1 MSRAGTDAAL
11 LHDRRF
17 VPYLVARTLSS
28 LANQMQAVALGW
40 QIYALTHSTLAL
52 GLLGAAQFVPI
63 MCLVFV
69 AGHVLDRFDR
79 GRVARL
85 CQGLDTIGS
94 LALLAG
100 AALHALTPALIYAV
114 VAFLGGVRAFEQPA
128 MQSLLP
134 ALVSRARFAQAAA
147 LSSSLF
153 TAATIVGPALG
164 GLLYAFGPD
173 VPYAAATALFVTGTL
188 ALSVLAHTTPVAPA
202 AEGKRP
208 PVTPA
213 SVFGGVAFLRQRP
226 AILGAISLDLFA
238 VLLGGATA
246 LLPVYARDI
255 LHAGPVGL
263 GLLRAAP
270 AAGALAV
277 SLVLARAP
285 VRARAGAVMFA
296 SVAVFGVATI
306 VFGLSRSLPLS
317 VVALAVAGG
326 ADVVSVVIRTTL
338 IQLRTPDEM
347 RGRVAAVNTL
357 FIGSS
362 NQLGEFESGMLASVL
377 GTVPAVVLGGIGT
390 LAVAGA
396 FMWMFPGLRRLDRIQ

>member
-1 MSRAGTDAAL
+1 MNMAGADAAL
-11 LHDRRF
+11 LYRRRVLPF
-17 VPYLVARTLSS
+17 LAARTLSS
-28 LANQMQAVALGW
+28 LASQMQAVALGW
-40 QIYALTHSTLAL
+40 QIYALTRSPLAL
-52 GLLGAAQFVPI
+52 GLLGAAQFVPV

-85 CQGLDTIGS
+85 CLGADALGS
-94 LALLAG
+94 VVLAVAS
-100 AALHALTPALIYAV
+100 AMHALTPALIYAL

-134 ALVSRARFAQAAA
+134 ALVSRARFSQAAA

-153 TAATIVGPALG
+153 TAATIIGPALG
-164 GLLYAFGPD
+164 GLLYGIGPA
-173 VPYAAATALFVTGTL
+173 VPYATAAAAFLSGTA
-188 ALSVLAHTTPVAPA
+188 ALSVLARTTPVAPA
-202 AEGKRP
+202 AEGKRA
-208 PVTPA
+208 PVTLGN
-213 SVFGGVAFLRQRP
+213 VFGGVAFLRRQP
-226 AILGAISLDLFA
+226 EILGAISLDLFA

-255 LHAGPVGL
+255 LHAGPEGL

-270 AAGALAV
+270 AVGALAV
-277 SLVLARAP
+277 ALALARRP
-285 VRARAGAVMFA
+285 VRGRAGAVMFA
-296 SVAVFGVATI
+296 AVAMFGVATI

-317 VVALAVAGG
+317 VAALAVAGG
-326 ADVVSVVIRTTL
+326 SDVVSVVIRSTL

-362 NQLGEFESGMLASVL
+362 NQLGEFESGVLASLL
-377 GTVPAVVLGGIGT
+377 GTVPAVVVGGIGT
-390 LAVAGA
+390 LVVVGV
-396 FMWMFPGLRRLDRIQ
+396 FMRGFPGLRRLDRIE